1 MLKNTYTNDG
11 HSLLTKGELADR
23 LKVSTRTID
32 LWVKERLI
40 PKIKINSSARF
51 DWVDVVAT
59 LKEQNS
65 SKTNP

>member
-51 DWVDVVAT
+51 DWVDVLSA

-65 SKTNP
+65 TKTNP

>member
-65 SKTNP
+65 SKTNL

>member
-51 DWVDVVAT
+51 DWVDVVAA

>member
-11 HSLLTKGELADR
+11 HSLLTKGELANR

>member
-59 LKEQNS
+59 LKGQNS

>member
-65 SKTNP
+65 SNTNP